1 VDKDNSLRFSASR
14 EDIKRFSAMAR
25 KVFMRKL
32 ASELQQ
38 SFTEVVRMNR
48 KEEHPLNR
56 PWKRRGEE
64 EWSNQ

>member
-48 KEEHPLNR
+48 KEEHPLN
-56 PWKRRGEE
+56 
-64 EWSNQ
+64 